1 MRVTVEPVPGK
12 GAWPAGAA
20 AVIVDVLRATTT
32 LTTALANGARDV
44 LPASSPE
51 EAFALKRR
59 HPAAL
64 VCGERDGRRVPG
76 FDLGNSPLEYP
87 PEAVTGRT
95 LIFAS
100 TNGSIA
106 MRRAERARRCVLA
119 AFVNASAVVA
129 ALAREGDIVIVC
141 AGKLGRF
148 SLEDML
154 LAGWLCARLAETGGS
169 LEGPAAR
176 LALALAPRDA
186 GQVRALVQGSS
197 HGRYLRTLGPEYAA
211 DVEICCR
218 LDSVGQAFELR
229 GQALGRRA

>member
-1 MRVTVEPVPGK
+1 MRVTVEPVPGRD
-12 GAWPAGAA
+12 AMPPGAA
-20 AVIVDVLRATTT
+20 AVIVDVLRATKT
-32 LTTALANGARDV
+32 LTTALANGARGV

-51 EAFALKRR
+51 EAFALKGR

-64 VCGERDGRRVPG
+64 LCGERDGRKVSG

-87 PEAVTGRT
+87 AEAVAGRT

-106 MRRAERARRCVLA
+106 MRRAGRARRRLLA

-129 ALAREGDIVIVC
+129 GLGREADVVIVC
-141 AGKLGRF
+141 AGNLGRF

-154 LAGWLCARLAETGGS
+154 LAGWLCARLAEAGAV
-169 LEGPAAR
+169 LAGPAAR
-176 LALALAPRDA
+176 LAPALAPRDA
-186 GQVRALVQGSS
+186 GEVRSLVQGSS

-211 DVEICCR
+211 DVEACCQ
-218 LDSVGQAFELR
+218 LDSIGRAFD
-229 GQALGRRA
+229 LGG

>member
-1 MRVTVEPVPGK
+1 MTVEPVPGRDPM
-12 GAWPAGAA
+12 PAGAA

-32 LTTALANGARDV
+32 LTAALANGARGV

-51 EAFALKRR
+51 EAFALRQR

-64 VCGERDGRRVPG
+64 VCGERDGRRVEG
-76 FDLGNSPLEYP
+76 FDLGNSPFEYSAA
-87 PEAVTGRT
+87 AVTGRT

-106 MRRAERARRCVLA
+106 MRRAVGARRRLLA

-129 ALAREGDIVIVC
+129 ALGREREVTIVC

-148 SLEDML
+148 SLEDTL
-154 LAGWLCARLAETGGS
+154 LAGWLCARLVEAGAA
-169 LEGPAAR
+169 LAGPEAR
-176 LALALAPRDA
+176 MALALAPRDA
-186 GQVRALVQGSS
+186 GEVRALVQGAS

-211 DVEICCR
+211 DVDYCCQ
-218 LDSVGQAFELR
+218 LDSIGRVFEL
-229 GQALGRRA
+229 GA